1 MFSTL
6 SRWLDESHVTPPLA
20 SRAFRSASVSAS
32 LRKNAAA
39 WWPSCERCSG
49 VDFLLPPRCKRSWS
63 HSRWSSAANCATRY
77 HMADEMTQL
86 LTSDSL
92 ELCKKEEKEKEKGK
106 KEEEDLTNRL
116 RSIAAA
122 ALTGGC
128 WNFCC
133 VRCGGSFSMYMAREV
148 TDLGIFDLGP
158 VRAARSERVHAGGGA
173 DKE

>member
-1 MFSTL
+1 
-6 SRWLDESHVTPPLA
+6 
-20 SRAFRSASVSAS
+20 
-32 LRKNAAA
+32 
-39 WWPSCERCSG
+39 
-49 VDFLLPPRCKRSWS
+49 
-63 HSRWSSAANCATRY
+63 
-77 HMADEMTQL
+77 MADEMTQL

-148 TDLGIFDLGP
+148 TDLDLEDGPSTGILALGP

-173 DKE
+173 ERGGFPPDLQAGPRNLR